1 MAEKTRNIWIV
12 NGLLAVILALL
23 GAYYVRSGATPAY
36 AAGGG
41 WETDGVMAMSTTGD
55 NERLVLVDTAK
66 QSIMV
71 YKILNKQFRLVG
83 ARSYKYDVEIED
95 SAGTRIEKT
104 GTGASYLEI
113 WQMYQEHLNQ
123 KAAGKTP

>member
-1 MAEKTRNIWIV
+1 MSENTKNTWMI

-23 GAYYVRSGATPAY
+23 AGYYIHSGSAPAF

-41 WETDGVMAMSTTGD
+41 WETDGIMALSTTGD
-55 NERLVLVDTAK
+55 SDRLVLVDTGK
-66 QSIMV
+66 QNIMV

-95 SAGTRIEKT
+95 SAGSEIEKKN
-104 GTGASYLEI
+104 TGATYLEVYTY
-113 WQMYQEHLNQ
+113 YQNHVLNQ
-123 KAAGKTP
+123 ASKKP

>member
-1 MAEKTRNIWIV
+1 MLTMNENTKNTWMI

-23 GAYYVRSGATPAY
+23 AGYYIHNGSAPAY

-41 WETDGVMAMSTTGD
+41 WETDGVMAMSTSGD
-55 NERLVLVDTAK
+55 NERLVLVDTGK
-66 QSIMV
+66 QNIMV

-95 SAGTRIEKT
+95 SAGSDIEKK
-104 GTGASYLEI
+104 GTGATYLDVYGF
-113 WQMYQEHLNQ
+113 YQKHIN
-123 KAAGKTP
+123 TPKPK

>member
-1 MAEKTRNIWIV
+1 MSEQTKNKWIV

-23 GAYYVRSGATPAY
+23 GGYYIRSGVASAF

-41 WETDGVMAMSTTGD
+41 WETDGVMAISTVGD
-55 NERLVLVDTAK
+55 NDRLVLVDTTK
-66 QSIMV
+66 QNIMV

-95 SAGTRIEKT
+95 TAGTKIEQS
-104 GTGASYLEI
+104 GTGATYLEV
-113 WQMYQEHLNQ
+113 WQFYQSRPAP
-123 KAAGKTP
+123 K